1 MIDSKRWLLAI
12 GMLAASVVIVSPIV
26 AKPAVAAT
34 ASSAPIAECQ
44 LQEARTTKMQ
54 PNNVG
59 FPHSSDIIPNLGK
72 HKVIL
77 IPIDFPDAPG
87 TSDFLAQQNALMKT
101 YSAWYKFFSNGR
113 ASAEVVTS
121 KKWFRAPKPSS
132 SYVVAQNQPNT
143 KNKSGNAMDLIAQ
156 DFINATGK
164 TFDFTDSPAVLFIY
178 PKVNKIGIE
187 TSLNGRGVDLQTPQG
202 TKSLFYFGPG
212 KSSYKVESRLRK
224 PYSSFWGLWIHEV
237 LHSQGMA
244 LHAPGNGFPTG
255 LGQDQE
261 GASLTI
267 GMWEQF
273 LLGWLKDSQVY
284 CAPATSLTSTTVV
297 LNPLE
302 VASSKFKTAIV
313 PLNKTQ
319 ALVVESRRPVA
330 YSSGW
335 DKVDSGVF
343 VYLVDTTKDNDRS
356 GESNSSDRGND
367 MAFSKWAYYL
377 APDGSQMKNSG
388 NFYYQYRDYFLKSGQ
403 SVTYGGVKITVVK
416 SGSTDTVK
424 LEKVAG

>member
-1 MIDSKRWLLAI
+1 MFGSKRTMVAI
-12 GMLAASVVIVSPIV
+12 GVLVTGFIFTNS
-26 AKPAVAAT
+26 AVAAPP
-34 ASSAPIAECQ
+34 ASAPVSDCQ
-44 LQEARTTKMQ
+44 LSDARVTKFQ
-54 PNNVG
+54 PNNLG
-59 FPHSSDIIPNLGK
+59 FPHKSDIIPNLGK

-77 IPIDFPDAPG
+77 IPIDFSDAPG
-87 TSDFLAQQNALMKT
+87 TKDFLAQQNELMKT
-101 YSAWYKFFSNGR
+101 YSSWYKFFSNGR
-113 ASAEVVTS
+113 ASAEVVTAN
-121 KKWFRAPKPSS
+121 KWFRAPKPSS
-132 SYVVAQNQPNT
+132 SYVVGQNQPNT
-143 KNKSGNAMDLIAQ
+143 ANKSGSVMDQIAQ

-164 TFDFTDSPAVLFIY
+164 TFDFKDSPGVFFIY
-178 PKVNKIGIE
+178 PKMNNIGIE
-187 TSLNGRGVDLQTPQG
+187 TSLNGRGVDIVTPQG
-202 TKSLFYFGPG
+202 TKQLFYFGPG
-212 KSSYKVESRLRK
+212 KSSYKVESRQRK
-224 PYSSFWGLWIHEV
+224 PYSKFYGLWIHEI

-284 CAPATSLTSTTVV
+284 CAPASSLTTSTIV

-302 VASSKFKTAIV
+302 VASSKLKTAIV
-313 PLNKTQ
+313 PLSKTQ
-319 ALVVESRRPVA
+319 ALVVESRRPVG

-335 DKVDSGVF
+335 DKVDGGVF

-367 MAFSKWAYYL
+367 MAFSKWAFYL
-377 APDGSQMKNSG
+377 APDGSRMKNSG
-388 NFYYQYRDYFLKSGQ
+388 NFYYQYRDYFVKKGQ
-403 SVTYGGVKITVVK
+403 SVTYGGVKITVLK
-416 SGSTDTVK
+416 SGSTDTIK

>member
-1 MIDSKRWLLAI
+1 MTKAKRFLT
-12 GMLAASVVIVSPIV
+12 
-26 AKPAVAAT
+26 AVALISFGL
-34 ASSAPIAECQ
+34 ASLSPSVAAAPVSAPIADCQ
-44 LQEARTTKMQ
+44 LQDARVNKFQ

-59 FPHSSDIIPNLGK
+59 FPHKNDIIPSLGK

-77 IPIDFPDAPG
+77 IPIDFSDSPG
-87 TSDFLAQQNALMKT
+87 TADFLAQQNALMKT

-132 SYVVAQNQPNT
+132 SYIVGQTQPNT
-143 KNKSGNAMDLIAQ
+143 ASKFGSVMDEIAQ
-156 DFINATGK
+156 EFINATGN
-164 TFDFTDSPAVLFIY
+164 TFDFTDSPGVFFIY
-178 PKVNKIGIE
+178 PKMNNIGIE
-187 TSLNGRGVDLQTPQG
+187 SSLNGRGVSLMTPQG
-202 TKSLFYFGPG
+202 TKQLFYFGPG
-212 KSSYKVESRLRK
+212 KYSYKVESRQRK
-224 PYSSFWGLWIHEV
+224 PYSKFYGLWIHEI

-284 CAPATSLTSTTVV
+284 CQPAQTLSSSTLV

-302 VASSKFKTAIV
+302 LASDKFKTAII
-313 PLNKTQ
+313 PLSKTQ
-319 ALVVESRRPVA
+319 ALVAESRRPVG

-356 GESNSSDRGND
+356 NESSGADKGND
-367 MAFSKWAYYL
+367 MKFSKWAFYL
-377 APDGSQMKNSG
+377 APDNSRMT
-388 NFYYQYRDYFLKSGQ
+388 NSADFYYQYRDYFVKKGQ
-403 SVTYGGVKITVVK
+403 SVTYGGVKITVLK
-416 SGSTDTVK
+416 SGTTDTIQIK
-424 LEKVAG
+424 KVAN